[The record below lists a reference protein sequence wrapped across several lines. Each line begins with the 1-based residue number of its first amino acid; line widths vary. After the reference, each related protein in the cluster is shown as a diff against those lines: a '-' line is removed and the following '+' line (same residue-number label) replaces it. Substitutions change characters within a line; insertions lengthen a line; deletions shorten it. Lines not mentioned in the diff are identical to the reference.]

1 MCMFLLWGCPQ
12 EGPTPTP
19 TPDEED
25 PVLEAATSTTEY
37 TIEAQGGEIT
47 LKVKSNLS
55 NLDVRSSDPSWL
67 TASVSTKAVTTQ
79 QITVKAA
86 ENKSVDSRSAKVT
99 VSSDKLSVEFKVTQK
114 GIVPAIDIAI
124 LEYPVPAEG
133 GSFTVNVNSNVTYE
147 VKVNANWIHKDGEGF
162 KADANDSEE
171 SRTGTITFS
180 YGDLSKTVTVTQSGK
195 AHEEEPYINI
205 GETNAYSVAAAGGT
219 VTIEVQSN
227 VEYETECGAEWVTGS
242 APTFTVAEN
251 TDTKERSTTITFT
264 YENIT
269 KTVTITQA
277 GKPEDPYINVDQSV
291 VGVPA
296 AGETFTLNV
305 TSNVQYETEVSAA
318 WVSVNGTSVTVAENT
333 TYEERSATITFKYG
347 TVTTSVIIN
356 QAAAIEPDILE
367 YVGDKTYNV
376 PADGYTIN
384 VKVHTNVD
392 YTTTISAPDWVKEGT
407 KATREDEKTFII
419 TKNDGEARTATITFS
434 YKDLTRVITIHQAK
448 HTEEPYITIVTST
461 NGPVAAEGGQFS
473 VEVAS
478 NVAYETE
485 CGADWV
491 TGAVPTFTVAPN
503 EAYEE
508 RSTTITFKYGDIEK
522 SVTVSQLA
530 AIEPDVLEF
539 LGANETFTVLAEG
552 GEVSFVVKT
561 NGEYDVTTNVNWITQ
576 IPKSKAKEVREDEL
590 TFEVAKNTGDA
601 RNGVITVALNDLTI
615 TVYVAQDAFV
625 PPTEPYLTINP
636 TSIEMES
643 EGGVFEVTVSTN
655 CEEYEVINGSEW
667 IAEEKTANGYKFTVE
682 ANTSSAARTAD
693 IQFFSEDLDDLVT
706 LLVSQAGYFDDS
718 NPFDVSGH
726 GNNLS
731 WNGTAN
737 CYVVIKEG
745 TYTFDASRMGNGPEG
760 FLWDEIYAETA
771 VLWPYNASQTVFKD
785 KSNQYNYPSQAYK
798 PFVAFEIWDDNN
810 VITDVSLDY
819 TKMIITFTA
828 TGNKGNA
835 LIGLFPKGTE
845 EANAPT
851 AEALWSWHIWCTDSP
866 KQMSQY
872 YDIRQGYEDLEYVL
886 LDRNIGATSANP
898 ADGVATY
905 GYFYQFGRKDPF
917 KAYVGI
923 MKDFGYPA
931 PEEMR
936 GAVNHPNVFYS
947 GNMTKTWE
955 WYNNGDGLA
964 RFTANLWGNPRH
976 LFATYSE
983 NGRVDHHPD
992 APIFS
997 ELKKT
1002 IYDPCPP
1009 GYMVPPETTWAAVDI
1024 EDMTVLDTG
1033 VLIPTASGDSFYP
1046 FAGAICGGWGEGETT
1061 SIEQSYKH
1069 ISGWYGYHTYDG
1081 SLSRFGRSVFREACV
1096 YSSCTGYYSG
1106 SGEYMGATYMTMYI
1120 NNSLSPD
1127 ERWYFDSTAEHVRT
1141 YGRPVRCMRIPEA
1154 E

>member
-1 MCMFLLWGCPQ
+1 MKRLFPLAALMCMFLLWGCPQ

-693 IQFFSEDLDDLVT
+693 IQFFSDELDDPVVCS
-706 LLVSQAGYFDDS
+706 VSQAGS
-718 NPFDVSGH
+718 IESENPFDVSGH

-737 CYVVIKEG
+737 CYVVIQEG
-745 TYTFDASRMGNGPEG
+745 T
-760 FLWDEIYAETA
+760 
-771 VLWPYNASQTVFKD
+771 
-785 KSNQYNYPSQAYK
+785 
-798 PFVAFEIWDDNN
+798 
-810 VITDVSLDY
+810 
-819 TKMIITFTA
+819 
-828 TGNKGNA
+828 
-835 LIGLFPKGTE
+835 
-845 EANAPT
+845 
-851 AEALWSWHIWCTDSP
+851 
-866 KQMSQY
+866 
-872 YDIRQGYEDLEYVL
+872 
-886 LDRNIGATSANP
+886 
-898 ADGVATY
+898 
-905 GYFYQFGRKDPF
+905 
-917 KAYVGI
+917 
-923 MKDFGYPA
+923 
-931 PEEMR
+931 
-936 GAVNHPNVFYS
+936 
-947 GNMTKTWE
+947 
-955 WYNNGDGLA
+955 
-964 RFTANLWGNPRH
+964 
-976 LFATYSE
+976 
-983 NGRVDHHPD
+983 
-992 APIFS
+992 
-997 ELKKT
+997 
-1002 IYDPCPP
+1002 
-1009 GYMVPPETTWAAVDI
+1009 
-1024 EDMTVLDTG
+1024 
-1033 VLIPTASGDSFYP
+1033 
-1046 FAGAICGGWGEGETT
+1046 
-1061 SIEQSYKH
+1061 
-1069 ISGWYGYHTYDG
+1069 
-1081 SLSRFGRSVFREACV
+1081 
-1096 YSSCTGYYSG
+1096 
-1106 SGEYMGATYMTMYI
+1106 
-1120 NNSLSPD
+1120 
-1127 ERWYFDSTAEHVRT
+1127 
-1141 YGRPVRCMRIPEA
+1141 
-1154 E
+1154 